1 MKFPQ
6 HLLEEIRDRI
16 PVSDVVGRK
25 VKLRRQGREYAG
37 LSPFNKEKTPSFF
50 VNDQKQFY
58 HCFSSGKHGD
68 IFRFLMETEGLSFPE
83 AVEALA
89 QQAGVPL
96 PAPDPREERREQERA
111 SLYDVMEMAARYF
124 QLQFGAEMG
133 REARRYANGRGLT
146 EETLRTFRVGY
157 APSGR
162 DHLKS
167 YLLDRGVSEQDML
180 ETGLVIRP
188 DDGRATYD
196 RFRNRLMIPI
206 EDEKGRVVAF
216 GGRTLDPDGKPKYLN
231 SPETKLFFKG
241 TMLFNAHRA
250 RQAAYEAGS
259 AIVVEG
265 YMDAIALHQVGIR
278 HVVASLG
285 TAFTE
290 QQIARMW
297 RFSNEPYICF
307 DGDKAGVGAANRS
320 IERILPSLKAGYS
333 FQFVFLPNGKDP
345 DDLVKDGGADAF
357 RDVLEKAQPLSSVI
371 WERERAA
378 QPIDTPERKAALE
391 QRIEALTQ
399 VIQDERVRRQYQMS
413 FKSALS
419 NLFWQEERA
428 KRDQNR
434 TRSFT
439 GGGARAG
446 QGAGPQ
452 NALQASSNIS
462 RVPEDGQSSEY
473 ENCLIGLCIHMPY
486 LFEQFAEQILNLPF
500 QKASLEAFKHV
511 LAHMVFDLRAR
522 TYRDIYANCPED
534 LKGLLDDL
542 HGIEIRKPDGSLQS
556 PWGWRL
562 AGRQR
567 VHQLTYGPSRLF
579 LERLFQS
586 YLNALELREIE
597 KDLAREMAQLSGS
610 VEEDVFA
617 RIQTLTNELHR
628 MREENI
634 REEQELSEIYNSL
647 RAEGISAKLED
658 VLAELAEPT
667 PAEQSA

>member
-6 HLLEEIRDRI
+6 SLLEEIRDRI

-25 VKLRRQGREYAG
+25 VKLRRQGREFAG

-83 AVEALA
+83 AVELLA
-89 QQAGVPL
+89 NQAGVSL
-96 PAPDPREERREQERA
+96 PDPDPQVQRREKERA
-111 SLYDVMEMAARYF
+111 SLYDVMELATKYF
-124 QLQFGAEMG
+124 QMQLRSEIG
-133 REARRYANGRGLT
+133 RPALLYAQSRHLS
-146 EETLRTFRVGY
+146 EETLRTFRIGFS
-157 APSGR
+157 PNSR
-162 DHLKS
+162 DHLKNH
-167 YLLDRGVSEQDML
+167 LLQHGVSEEDML
-180 ETGLVIRP
+180 ATGLVIKP

-216 GGRTLDPDGKPKYLN
+216 GGRLLDKDGKPKYLN
-231 SPETKLFFKG
+231 SPETRLFSKG

-250 RQAAYEAGS
+250 RSAAYDAGA

-265 YMDAIALHQVGIR
+265 YMDAIALYQAGIR

-290 QQIARMW
+290 LQIERMW

-307 DGDKAGVGAANRS
+307 DGDKAGRGAAHRS
-320 IERILPSLKAGYS
+320 IDRILPSLKTGYS

-345 DDLVKDGGADAF
+345 DDLVREGGAKAF
-357 RDVLEKAQPLSSVI
+357 QQVLQQAKPLSDVI
-371 WERERAA
+371 WEREQEA
-378 QPIDTPERKAALE
+378 QPVDTPERKAAFE
-391 QRIEALTQ
+391 KRIEDLIRQ
-399 VIQDERVRRQYQMS
+399 IKDERVQRQYQMS

-419 NLFWQEERA
+419 NYFWQQERA

-434 TRSFT
+434 NRYYT

-446 QGAGPQ
+446 KGAGPA
-452 NALQASSNIS
+452 NALQASINIS
-462 RVPEDGQSSEY
+462 RAPEDGQSIEY
-473 ENCLIGLCIHMPY
+473 ENCLMGLSIHMPY
-486 LFEQFAEQILNLPF
+486 LFEQFAEQILSVPF
-500 QKASLEAFKHV
+500 QKSSLEAFKFV
-511 LAHMVFDLRAR
+511 LSHIIFDQHA
-522 TYRDIYANCPED
+522 TSYKDIYLHCPD
-534 LKGLLDDL
+534 NLKDLLDDL
-542 HGIEIRKPDGSLQS
+542 HGAEVRDGNGNLVH

-567 VHQLTYGPSRLF
+567 VHQLVYEPSRLF
-579 LERLFQS
+579 LERLYQS
-586 YLNALELREIE
+586 YLNVLEVREIE
-597 KDLAREMAQLSGS
+597 TDLSREIEGLSGG
-610 VEEDVFA
+610 VDEDSFS

-628 MREENI
+628 RREENL
-634 REEQELSEIYNSL
+634 REEQELSELYDQMK
-647 RAEGISAKLED
+647 SAGLSRSLED
-658 VLAELAEPT
+658 VLAHLAIPGSLE
-667 PAEQSA
+667 E

>member
-6 HLLEEIRDRI
+6 SLLEEIRERI

-68 IFRFLMETEGLSFPE
+68 IFKFLMETEGLSFPE

-89 QQAGVPL
+89 QQAGVVL
-96 PAPDPREERREQERA
+96 PSPDPQVERRERERA

-124 QLQFGAEMG
+124 QLQFSSDLG
-133 REARRYANGRGLT
+133 REARRYAQARGLT
-146 EETLRTFRVGY
+146 GETLKTFRFGY
-157 APSGR
+157 SANSR

-167 YLLDRGVSEQDML
+167 YLLERGVSEDDML
-180 ETGLVIRP
+180 ATGLVIKP

-216 GGRTLDPDGKPKYLN
+216 GGRILDPDGKPKYLN

-265 YMDAIALHQVGIR
+265 YMDAIALHQAGIR
-278 HVVASLG
+278 NVVASLG

-307 DGDKAGVGAANRS
+307 DGDRAGRQAAHRS

-333 FQFVFLPNGKDP
+333 FQFVFLPDGKDP
-345 DDLVKDGGADAF
+345 DDLVRSGGAEAF
-357 RDVLEKAQPLSSVI
+357 RPVLGSAKPLSEVI
-371 WERERAA
+371 WERELDA
-378 QPIDTPERKAALE
+378 QPVDTPERKAAFE
-391 QRIEALTQ
+391 KRIEDLLNT
-399 VIQDERVRRQYQMS
+399 IQDERVRRQYQLS

-419 NLFWQEERA
+419 TLFWQQERQ
-428 KRDQNR
+428 KRDESRNR
-434 TRSFT
+434 GFT

-446 QGAGPQ
+446 KGAGPS
-452 NALQASSNIS
+452 NALQASGNIS
-462 RVPEDGQSSEY
+462 RVPEEGQSTEY
-473 ENCLIGLCIHMPY
+473 EYCLIGLAIHMPF
-486 LFEQFAEQILNLPF
+486 LFEEFAEQILELPF

-511 LAHMVFDLRAR
+511 LAQIIFDHKAQS
-522 TYRDIYANCPED
+522 YEDVYFHCGDD

-542 HGIEIRKPDGSLQS
+542 HGFEERKEDGSLVH

-562 AGRQR
+562 AGRRR
-567 VHQLTYGPSRLF
+567 VHQLVYGPSRLF
-579 LERLFQS
+579 LQRLFQS
-586 YLNALELREIE
+586 YLNVLEVREIE
-597 KDLAREMAQLSGS
+597 KDLEREMGQLSGS
-610 VEEDVFA
+610 VDEALFD
-617 RIQTLTNELHR
+617 RIRTLNNELHR
-628 MREENI
+628 RREENL
-634 REEQELSEIYNSL
+634 REEQELSELYNQMKES
-647 RAEGISAKLED
+647 GISDTLED
-658 VLAELAEPT
+658 TLAQLAKPGMG
-667 PAEQSA
+667 

>member
-6 HLLEEIRDRI
+6 SLLEEIRDRV

-25 VKLRRQGREYAG
+25 VKLRRQGREFAG

-68 IFRFLMETEGLSFPE
+68 IFKFLMETEGLSFPE
-83 AVEALA
+83 AVEVLA
-89 QQAGVPL
+89 QQAGVVL
-96 PAPDPREERREQERA
+96 PSPDPQMQRREKERA

-124 QLQFGAEMG
+124 QLQFSSDLGQ
-133 REARRYANGRGLT
+133 EARRYAQGRGLT
-146 EETLRTFRVGY
+146 AETLKTFRVGY
-157 APSGR
+157 SPNSR

-167 YLLDRGVSEQDML
+167 YLLERGVSEEDML
-180 ETGLVIRP
+180 ATGLVIRP

-216 GGRTLDPDGKPKYLN
+216 GGRILDPDGKPKYLN

-250 RQAAYEAGS
+250 RQAAYEAGGA

-265 YMDAIALHQVGIR
+265 YMDAIALYQAGVR

-307 DGDKAGVGAANRS
+307 DGDRAGRGAAHRS

-333 FQFVFLPNGKDP
+333 FQFVFLPDGKDP
-345 DDLVKDGGADAF
+345 DDLIREGGADAF
-357 RDVLEKAQPLSSVI
+357 RAVLEQARPLSDVI
-371 WERERAA
+371 WERERDA
-378 QPIDTPERKAALE
+378 QPADTPERKAALE
-391 QRIEALTQ
+391 KRIEDLLKT
-399 VIQDERVRRQYQMS
+399 IGDERVQRQYQMS

-419 NLFWQEERA
+419 NLFWQQERS
-428 KRDQNR
+428 KRDQMPR
-434 TRSFT
+434 FT

-446 QGAGPQ
+446 QGAGPSS
-452 NALQASSNIS
+452 ALQASGNVS
-462 RVPEDGQSSEY
+462 RVPEDGQSTEY
-473 ENCLIGLCIHMPY
+473 ENCLIGLSIHMPY
-486 LFEQFAEQILNLPF
+486 LFEQFAEQILDLPF
-500 QKASLEAFKHV
+500 QKSSLEAFKHV
-511 LAHMVFDLRAR
+511 LAHIIFDKEAHS
-522 TYRDIYANCPED
+522 YSDIYSHCPED
-534 LKGLLDDL
+534 LKGLLDDM
-542 HGIEIRKPDGSLQS
+542 HGIEVREPDGKVIH

-562 AGRQR
+562 AGRRR
-567 VHQLTYGPSRLF
+567 VHQLAYGPSRLF
-579 LERLFQS
+579 LERVFQS
-586 YLNALELREIE
+586 YLNVLEVREIE
-597 KDLAREMAQLSGS
+597 KDLNREIAQLSGA
-610 VEEDVFA
+610 VDDDVFA
-617 RIQTLTNELHR
+617 RIQTMTNELHR
-628 MREENI
+628 RREENL
-634 REEQELSEIYNSL
+634 REEQELSELYNQMKSAGMNESL
-647 RAEGISAKLED
+647 GV
-658 VLAELAEPT
+658 VLAELAA
-667 PAEQSA
+667 PAVPG